1 MKIDKTIIEKSEVI
15 YELFHIFY
23 EDRKAELEND
33 FLSQNQYK
41 NFTEFCIEKW
51 REFDKLLFTD

>member
-1 MKIDKTIIEKSEVI
+1 MKIDKTIIEKSKVI